1 MQRLVL
7 MLCCAMVWSC
17 EPQRELPAA
26 EDALALARS
35 YFPEL
40 ATDEGAPRRFSSSD
54 TPASGA
60 DARVL
65 TARLTGS
72 GALEISTRGLSFR
85 VESSPGDADHGM
97 PRHEG
102 AVSYVGE
109 RHFFFPVGGFAELS
123 QGWRGSRIEEAWVVD
138 ASEPTHRAE
147 YRVTLPGT
155 VTRLRDTGEVIEF
168 LDEDGSP
175 VLRFHPSEVRDAQGT
190 SRRGTAR
197 LSGVRES
204 AVAKV
209 FDVVSPQ
216 VGIVSEVALAGLS
229 APLVVDPGWSST
241 AAMATAR
248 GQHAAIPLT
257 EGSVLVV
264 GGVNSGGFV
273 TSAERFDPT
282 RGAWSVVAAP
292 GITGNTTFG
301 VMLPTGS
308 AVAFTDGSLT
318 GRLYDAAANTWTATG
333 AMSASRALPT
343 ATLLSSGQVLVAG
356 GSSLATAEL
365 YDPTTNTFTPTGSMS
380 AARRAHVAARLR
392 DGRVLVVSG
401 FNNAAVEVPSAEL
414 YDPTAGTWSLAAP
427 PLVPR
432 HYATGTL
439 LPDGRVL
446 LAGGRTASGVIAQS
460 EIYDPTANTWTAT
473 GALRLARNGHTATLL
488 PDGKV
493 VVMGGSDDAR
503 VGQTVSEMYD
513 PATGT
518 WSDAGTVTVGR
529 ENATATLLVTGQV
542 LVAGGFNQSGG
553 PTVFSAEADRYEASS
568 SRWTPAGALATGR
581 ESQSA
586 ALLPS
591 GQVLVAGGRDDTGV
605 LSGTERYTPASD
617 SWAPAAAMATT
628 RERATLTLLRSG
640 QVLAVGGSNN
650 GGARLSSAERYD
662 PTTNTWAP
670 AGNMAG
676 ARDGHTATLLAT
688 GDVLVT
694 GGRLAGV
701 TEIYD
706 VSANTW
712 RPAATT
718 PETRSNHAAVLLP
731 DGRVLV
737 AGGRFAATS
746 VNTVE
751 LYDPTADTWTPVP
764 PLAEGRAHFSLVLL
778 PSGRVLAA
786 GGQSPTG
793 ETATAELYDPTTN
806 TWSPAGTLTTARAYH
821 ATALLPSGRVLV
833 SGGEGGGS
841 VLDSAEL
848 YDPVTNTWQPA
859 ANLPEGRSFSKLIV
873 LSTGEALTFGGQ
885 DAGGLWLAS
894 ASRYNDTGA
903 QPAWRPTVATP
914 DQVPL
919 GCPVRITG
927 TGFQGISHASSGD
940 YRDSSA
946 AFPQARLQAIEG
958 RRLWSLPG
966 SDMSATG
973 VTATIPASAT
983 PGAYV
988 LSVFAN
994 GVGSGR
1000 VVQAV
1005 PNTAPTVQG
1014 LSALSSN
1021 GVPAEVTLT
1030 GTDAEGSPLTFIIVT
1045 PPAHGTL
1052 SGTPPNLT
1060 YTPNPGYIGPDSFTY
1075 RARDC
1080 GLDSNVAT
1088 VTVDVSDDPP
1098 TITCPA
1104 DLVVDATSASG
1115 AVVDYPPATA
1125 SDNGGPAPTVTY
1137 SPPSGST
1144 LPLGDTTVTA
1154 TAVDT
1159 GGQQVTCTFQV
1170 TVRDTTAPT
1179 LTCPAN
1185 IEVQSDAQGGAEVT
1199 YSVPPP
1205 TDTSG
1210 PVTVT
1215 TSHPSG
1221 SRFPS
1226 GRTRVTVTATDASGN
1241 SSRCEFDV
1249 TVQTFVVRIA
1259 GGSCQAAGGGANLAL
1274 VVLAVL
1280 AVWAGR
1286 RRGREEAGR

>member
-7 MLCCAMVWSC
+7 MLCCAVVWSC
-17 EPQRELPAA
+17 EQQRELPAA

-54 TPASGA
+54 TPASGT
-60 DARVL
+60 DARAL

-72 GALEISTRGLSFR
+72 GTLEISTRGLSFR
-85 VESSPGDADHGM
+85 VESSPGEADHGT

-147 YRVTLPGT
+147 YRVTLPAT
-155 VTRLRDTGEVIEF
+155 VTRLRDTGDAIEF

-204 AVAKV
+204 AVAKL
-209 FDVVSPQ
+209 FDVVGPQ
-216 VGIVSEVALAGLS
+216 VGIVSEVALTGLE

-241 AAMATAR
+241 AVMATER

-257 EGSVLVV
+257 DGSVLVA
-264 GGVNSGGFV
+264 GGVNRLGFI
-273 TSAERFDPT
+273 TGAERFDPT
-282 RGAWSVVAAP
+282 RGTWSAVAAP
-292 GITGNTTFG
+292 GITGNVTVG
-301 VMLPTGS
+301 LMLPTGR
-308 AVAFTDGSLT
+308 AVVFTDGSQT
-318 GRLYDAAANTWTATG
+318 GRLYDATANTWASTG
-333 AMSASRALPT
+333 PMSTTRALPT
-343 ATLLSSGQVLVAG
+343 ATLLASGQVLLAG
-356 GSSLATAEL
+356 GSSSLTTTEL
-365 YDPTTNTFTPTGSMS
+365 YDPTTNTFTATGSM
-380 AARRAHVAARLR
+380 ATARRAHTAMRLR

-401 FNNAAVEVPSAEL
+401 SAAAGEVPTAEL
-414 YDPTAGTWSLAAP
+414 YDPTAGTWALAAP

-446 LAGGRTASGVIAQS
+446 LAGGNTGGAVTTHA
-460 EIYDPTANTWTAT
+460 ELYDPAANTWTAT
-473 GALRLARNGHTATLL
+473 GALRLPRNGHTATLL

-493 VVMGGSDDAR
+493 LVMGGSDGAR
-503 VGQTVSEMYD
+503 VGQVVSEMYD

-518 WSDAGTVTVGR
+518 WSDAGTLTVGR

-542 LVAGGFNQSGG
+542 LVAGGFNQAGG
-553 PTVFSAEADRYEASS
+553 SLTFYADTDRYEASS
-568 SRWTPAGALATGR
+568 SRWTPAGALATAR

-586 ALLPS
+586 VLLPS
-591 GQVLVAGGRDDTGV
+591 GQVLVAGGRADTGV
-605 LSGTERYTPASD
+605 LGDTERYTPASD
-617 SWAPAAAMATT
+617 AWAPAAPMSTT
-628 RERATLTLLRSG
+628 RERASLTLLRSG
-640 QVLAVGGSNN
+640 QVLAIGGANN

-662 PTTNTWAP
+662 PTTDTWAP

-706 VSANTW
+706 VAANTW
-712 RPAATT
+712 RPVATT
-718 PETRSNHAAVLLP
+718 PETRTNHAAVLLP

-746 VNTVE
+746 VNSVE
-751 LYDPTADTWTPVP
+751 LYDPALDTWSPAA
-764 PLAEGRAHFSLVLL
+764 PLAEGRARFSLTLL

-786 GGQSPTG
+786 GGLSPTA

-806 TWSPAGTLTTARAYH
+806 TWSPAGNLTTARADH
-821 ATALLPSGRVLV
+821 SAVLLPSGRVLV
-833 SGGEGGGS
+833 AGGEGAAG

-859 ANLPEGRSFSKLIV
+859 ANLPEGRSLSNLIM

-885 DAGGLWLAS
+885 DAGGLWLTS
-894 ASRYNDTGA
+894 AFRYEDTGA

-914 DQVPL
+914 DQVPI

-927 TGFQGISHASSGD
+927 TGFQGISGASSGD

-966 SDMSATG
+966 SDMAATG
-973 VTATIPASAT
+973 VTATIPAST
-983 PGAYV
+983 PPGAYV

-1000 VVQAV
+1000 VVLAV
-1005 PNTAPTVQG
+1005 ANTAPTVQA
-1014 LSALSSN
+1014 LTALSSN

-1030 GTDAEGSPLTFIIVT
+1030 GTDPEGSPLTFVIVT

-1060 YTPNPGYIGPDSFTY
+1060 YTPNPGYIGADSFTY
-1075 RARDC
+1075 RATDC

-1098 TITCPA
+1098 TLTCPA
-1104 DLVVDATSASG
+1104 DVVVDATSASG
-1115 AVVDYPPATA
+1115 AVVTYPPATA
-1125 SDNGGPAPTVTY
+1125 SDNGGPQPTVTY
-1137 SPPSGST
+1137 SHPSGST
-1144 LPLGDTTVTA
+1144 LPLGDTTVTV
-1154 TAVDT
+1154 TAVDSS
-1159 GGQQVTCTFQV
+1159 GQQATCTFLV

-1179 LTCPAN
+1179 LTCPAD
-1185 IEVQSDAQGGAEVT
+1185 IQVQSDAQGGAEVT
-1199 YSVPPP
+1199 YTVPPP
-1205 TDTSG
+1205 TDTAG
-1210 PVTVT
+1210 AVTVT

-1226 GRTRVTVTATDASGN
+1226 GRTRVTVTATDAAGN

-1259 GGSCQAAGGGANLAL
+1259 GGSCQAAGDGANLAL

>member
-7 MLCCAMVWSC
+7 MLCCAVVWSC
-17 EPQRELPAA
+17 EQQRELPAA

-54 TPASGA
+54 TPASGT
-60 DARVL
+60 DARAL

-72 GALEISTRGLSFR
+72 GTLEISTRGLSFR
-85 VESSPGDADHGM
+85 VESSPGEADHGT

-147 YRVTLPGT
+147 YRVTLPAT
-155 VTRLRDTGEVIEF
+155 VTRLRDTGEVLEF
-168 LDEDGSP
+168 LDEDGAP
-175 VLRFHPSEVRDAQGT
+175 VLRFHPSEVRDAEGT

-197 LSGVRES
+197 LSGVRAS

-209 FDVVSPQ
+209 FDVVAPQ
-216 VGIVSEVALAGLS
+216 VGIVSEVALAGLQ

-241 AAMATAR
+241 AVMATAR
-248 GQHAAIPLT
+248 AQHAAIPLT
-257 EGSVLVV
+257 DGSVLAV
-264 GGVNSGGFV
+264 GGVNSLGFV

-282 RGAWSVVAAP
+282 RGTWSAVAAP
-292 GITGNTTFG
+292 GITGNTSVG
-301 VMLPTGS
+301 VMLPSGR
-308 AVAFTDGSLT
+308 AVAFMDGSLT
-318 GRLYDAAANTWTATG
+318 GRLFDATTNTWTPTG
-333 AMSASRALPT
+333 AMAASRSLPT

-356 GSSLATAEL
+356 GSNLATAEL
-365 YDPTTNTFTPTGSMS
+365 YDPTTNTFTATASMS
-380 AARRAHVAARLR
+380 IARRAHVAARLR

-401 FNNAAVEVPSAEL
+401 FNSGGGNVPSAEL
-414 YDPTAGTWSLAAP
+414 YDPTSGTWTLAAP

-446 LAGGRTASGVIAQS
+446 LAGGRSGVNVVTHA
-460 EIYDPTANTWTAT
+460 ELYDPVANTWTAT
-473 GALRLARNGHTATLL
+473 GALRLPRNGHTATLL

-503 VGQTVSEMYD
+503 VAQTVSEIYD

-518 WSDAGTVTVGR
+518 WSDAGTLATGR

-553 PTVFSAEADRYEASS
+553 STVFTAETDRYEASS
-568 SRWTPAGALATGR
+568 SRWTPAGALATAR
-581 ESQSA
+581 ESQSTV
-586 ALLPS
+586 LLPS
-591 GQVLVAGGRDDTGV
+591 GQVLVAGGRADTGV
-605 LSGTERYTPASD
+605 LGDTERYTPASD
-617 SWAPAAAMATT
+617 SWSAAAPMSTT

-640 QVLAVGGSNN
+640 QVLAIGGANN

-662 PTTNTWAP
+662 PATDTWTP

-706 VSANTW
+706 VAANTW
-712 RPAATT
+712 RPVATT
-718 PETRSNHAAVLLP
+718 PETRTNHAAVLLP

-746 VNTVE
+746 VNSVE
-751 LYDPTADTWTPVP
+751 LYDPALDTWSPAAS
-764 PLAEGRAHFSLVLL
+764 LAEGRAHFSLTLL

-786 GGQSPTG
+786 GGLSPTA

-806 TWSPAGTLTTARAYH
+806 TWSAAGTLTTARAH
-821 ATALLPSGRVLV
+821 HSAALLPSGRVLV
-833 SGGEGGGS
+833 AGGEGGGS
-841 VLDSAEL
+841 VLNSAEL

-859 ANLPEGRSFSKLIV
+859 ANLPEGRTLSKLIV
-873 LSTGEALTFGGQ
+873 LSTGEALTIGGQ
-885 DAGGLWLAS
+885 DAGGAWLAS
-894 ASRYNDTGA
+894 ASRYEDTGA

-914 DQVPL
+914 DQVPI

-927 TGFQGISHASSGD
+927 TGFQGISGASSGD

-946 AFPQARLQAIEG
+946 AFPQVRLQANEG

-973 VTATIPASAT
+973 VTATIPASVT

-994 GVGSGR
+994 GVGGGR
-1000 VVQAV
+1000 VVRAV
-1005 PNTAPTVQG
+1005 TNTAPTVQG
-1014 LSALSSN
+1014 LTALSSN
-1021 GVPAEVTLT
+1021 GAPAEVTLT
-1030 GTDAEGSPLTFIIVT
+1030 GTDAEGSALTFIIVT

-1052 SGTPPNLT
+1052 TGTPPDLT

-1080 GLDSNVAT
+1080 GLDSNEAT
-1088 VTVDVSDDPP
+1088 VTVDVTDDPP
-1098 TITCPA
+1098 TLTCPA
-1104 DLVVDATSASG
+1104 DLVVDATSAAG
-1115 AVVDYPPATA
+1115 AVVTYPPATA
-1125 SDNGGPAPTVTY
+1125 SDNGGPEPTVTY
-1137 SPPSGST
+1137 SHPSGST
-1144 LPLGDTTVTA
+1144 LPLGDTTVTV
-1154 TAVDT
+1154 TAEDA
-1159 GGQQVTCTFQV
+1159 GGQQVTCTFLV

-1179 LTCPAN
+1179 LTCPAD
-1185 IEVQSDAQGGAEVT
+1185 IQVQSDAQGGAEVT

-1205 TDTSG
+1205 TDTAG
-1210 PVTVT
+1210 AVTVT

-1221 SRFPS
+1221 SRFPT

-1241 SSRCEFDV
+1241 ASRCEFDV

-1280 AVWAGR
+1280 AVWANR